1 MMRAC
6 MNVAVRVFT
15 VDTPLRQCYHDLQE
29 NAVMDYTIT
38 PLDADT
44 LAFREYATRE
54 PLPLSAIQHAV
65 LDFLRD
71 REGETGIWWTFA
83 P

>member
-1 MMRAC
+1 
-6 MNVAVRVFT
+6 
-15 VDTPLRQCYHDLQE
+15 
-29 NAVMDYTIT
+29 MDYTIT